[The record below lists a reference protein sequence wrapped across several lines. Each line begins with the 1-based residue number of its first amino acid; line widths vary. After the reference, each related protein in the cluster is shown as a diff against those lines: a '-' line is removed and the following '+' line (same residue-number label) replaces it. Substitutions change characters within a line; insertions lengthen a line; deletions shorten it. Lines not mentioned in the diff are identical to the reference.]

1 MSKAKKQP
9 VAKKSSKKELS
20 KVVFEKLSG
29 SLTDFHLKEK
39 KLENRLEKVSKRLA
53 SDIVKLLN
61 KKETAWLPVN
71 QVRFYIYANNLGII
85 WRANDKG
92 IDPDFL
98 FSIPTPRTIAA
109 GLKIDF

>member
-29 SLTDFHLKEK
+29 SLTDFHLTEK

-61 KKETAWLPVN
+61 KKETAKSN
-71 QVRFYIYANNLGII
+71 KTVR
-85 WRANDKG
+85 
-92 IDPDFL
+92 
-98 FSIPTPRTIAA
+98 
-109 GLKIDF
+109 LKKTAKKEKLVVAE